1 MPPPGFEISVPVIIH
16 EERKITNILWFIKTS
31 LQNTS
36 STFAVI
42 NTRNYYHASFSSVSA
57 VLVTSH
63 DSRHSW

>member
-1 MPPPGFEISVPVIIH
+1 MPSPGFEISVPVIIH

-42 NTRNYYHASFSSVSA
+42 NTRNYYTRHL
-57 VLVTSH
+57 VL
-63 DSRHSW
+63 